1 MKMTLPTSDR
11 RRRSPLFM
19 GWGRAASGCSER
31 KDLITDFTDDTD
43 FWTGWVEQEGT
54 ETGRR

>member
-1 MKMTLPTSDR
+1 
-11 RRRSPLFM
+11 M
-19 GWGRAASGCSER
+19 GWGRAARGCSER
-31 KDLITDFTDDTD
+31 KELITDFTDDTD